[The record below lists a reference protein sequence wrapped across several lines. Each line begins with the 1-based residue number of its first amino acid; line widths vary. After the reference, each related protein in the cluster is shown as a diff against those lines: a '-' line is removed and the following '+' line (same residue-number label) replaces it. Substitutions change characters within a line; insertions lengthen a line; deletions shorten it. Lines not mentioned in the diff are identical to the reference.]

1 MFLTPG
7 QRVCLNP
14 INILVPEK
22 HLIKS
27 RKSGTKTRKMSK
39 RLKVYSFK
47 RIRDSDSEWFIPI
60 FEYRI
65 VNAKSREG
73 ARKYI
78 DDNGNFELVGNIR
91 GVAYGE
97 EGYEDG
103 HIEVKCEHNITFYRN
118 IKKIGIA
125 PEGAIEGIVDLEDED
140 NLDENDK

>member
-1 MFLTPG
+1 M
-7 QRVCLNP
+7 ND
-14 INILVPEK
+14 
-22 HLIKS
+22 
-27 RKSGTKTRKMSK
+27 
-39 RLKVYSFK
+39 RLKVYAFK
-47 RIRDSDSEWFIPI
+47 SISGSNSEWFTPE
-60 FEYRI
+60 FGFSI
-65 VNAKSREG
+65 VYAKSRED

-97 EGYEDG
+97 EGYEHG
-103 HIEVKCEHNITFYRN
+103 HIEVKCEYEITFYRN

>member
-1 MFLTPG
+1 MSE
-7 QRVCLNP
+7 RLN
-14 INILVPEK
+14 
-22 HLIKS
+22 
-27 RKSGTKTRKMSK
+27 
-39 RLKVYSFK
+39 VYSFK
-47 RIRDSDSEWFIPI
+47 RISERESEWFTPV
-60 FEYRI
+60 FGYSI
-65 VNAKSREG
+65 VYAKSRKD

-97 EGYEDG
+97 EGYEHC
-103 HIEVKCEHNITFYRN
+103 HIEVKCENNITFYRN